1 MKNNL
6 KSDKKMCSWEMKFVS
21 TQKEKKRIPISVL
34 TEGKNKPTNHEL
46 SEGNLHVHPNCVVMK
61 LLKPVML
68 NAWLVMKDIAMET

>member
-1 MKNNL
+1 MLLGDEVCINA
-6 KSDKKMCSWEMKFVS
+6 
-21 TQKEKKRIPISVL
+21 KEKKRIPISVL
-34 TEGKNKPTNHEL
+34 TEEKKTNHEL

>member
-6 KSDKKMCSWEMKFVS
+6 KSRQKNVLLGDEVCINA
-21 TQKEKKRIPISVL
+21 KEKKENSDFCFDR
-34 TEGKNKPTNHEL
+34 GKKKTTHEL

-68 NAWLVMKDIAMET
+68 NA

>member
-21 TQKEKKRIPISVL
+21 TQKRTQKRKRIPISVL
-34 TEGKNKPTNHEL
+34 TEEKRKQTHEL

-68 NAWLVMKDIAMET
+68 NA